1 MKRIGVAALVGLILV
16 MGCATHLTREQHRVL
31 AEILEILNTTISETE
46 AALNRRADPTSPV
59 NEFADTLESIRTHIR
74 KVQAGEIP
82 YDPAL
87 MERYSDQVAGIRMN
101 VRNPVDRV
109 VGVDVFFEP
118 GRYRISELSSEGK
131 SVLDDFAADLIDTQ
145 VEPLRAAFPDKPL
158 SVVIKAVGHA
168 DEIPLS
174 PRFADALAQDMR
186 VGIPDDPEARR
197 KFLNREL
204 SFRRARSIAEYV
216 VTEIKERVDS
226 ERVTV
231 APPIIFGLGE
241 ALPYPE
247 SALETPYVPRD
258 KRRRI
263 CKIHGNVLMTE
274 PSEEPGENP

>member
-1 MKRIGVAALVGLILV
+1 MKRIGVAALVGVILV

-31 AEILEILNTTISETE
+31 AEILEILSTTISETE
-46 AALNRRADPTSPV
+46 AALSRRADPTSPV

-145 VEPLRAAFPDKPL
+145 VDPLRAAFPDKPL

-174 PRFADALAQDMR
+174 PRFAEALARDMR
-186 VGIPDDPEARR
+186 VEIPDDPEARR
-197 KFLNREL
+197 KLLNREL

-216 VTEIKERVDS
+216 VSAVGERVS
-226 ERVTV
+226 PEWVTV

-241 ALPYPE
+241 APPYPE
-247 SALETPYVPRD
+247 SALERPYAPQD
-258 KRRRI
+258 QRRRI

-274 PSEEPGENP
+274 PSAQSGSNP